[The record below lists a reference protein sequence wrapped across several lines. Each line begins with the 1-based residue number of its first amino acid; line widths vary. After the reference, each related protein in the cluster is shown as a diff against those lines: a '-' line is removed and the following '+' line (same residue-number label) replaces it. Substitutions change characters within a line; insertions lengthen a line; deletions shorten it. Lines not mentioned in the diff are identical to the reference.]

1 VENPA
6 EGELSPRHRYSLGD
20 PNCPICHGLG
30 FVSTDVPFDDP
41 RFGKLEICSCRI
53 KEVTAMR
60 RDQLFQ
66 LSNLGALKNL
76 TFENFKP
83 RGRIGLGALQADSLE
98 QAYNSAMNFA
108 GTLRGWLLL
117 LGKYGCGKTHL
128 AAAIANQAV
137 SMASPLYF

>member
-1 VENPA
+1 MKNIAASIKSSENGAVGNQA
-6 EGELSPRHRYSLGD
+6 EGDLSSRHRYSLGD

-66 LSNLGALKNL
+66 LKQNRQK
-76 TFENFKP
+76 
-83 RGRIGLGALQADSLE
+83 Q
-98 QAYNSAMNFA
+98 
-108 GTLRGWLLL
+108 
-117 LGKYGCGKTHL
+117 
-128 AAAIANQAV
+128 
-137 SMASPLYF
+137 